1 MGASYIR
8 DFTVVLFFSLT
19 LGGGNA
25 VVNNVVKYIVAEID
39 DDLNYVSHETRLL
52 GDLLNGY
59 NKMAIPLYN
68 SSTNVTVTI
77 SLIPV
82 NLIELVCIH
91 NSKEKM
97 RWQDYFDGL
106 VQERRNSVANAIQD
120 FSVLNETRLHLWTVI
135 TRYRLQAF

>member
-1 MGASYIR
+1 MRRAFPYHEIIMIVLIIDLAGHSCVNSRQGNFI
-8 DFTVVLFFSLT
+8 VVFSSLT
-19 LGGGNA
+19 LGGGNT
-25 VVNNVVKYIVAEID
+25 VVNNVVNNIVAEID

-91 NSKEKM
+91 NSKE
-97 RWQDYFDGL
+97 
-106 VQERRNSVANAIQD
+106 
-120 FSVLNETRLHLWTVI
+120 
-135 TRYRLQAF
+135 